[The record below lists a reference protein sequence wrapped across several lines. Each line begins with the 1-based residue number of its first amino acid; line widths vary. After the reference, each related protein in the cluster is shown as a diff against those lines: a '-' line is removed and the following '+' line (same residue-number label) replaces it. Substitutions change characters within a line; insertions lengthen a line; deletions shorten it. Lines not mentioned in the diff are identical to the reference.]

1 MVRKIVII
9 IAACMVCVTTLSAQA
24 ATTLTASVDRTTIKM
39 DEHVVFTLSLI
50 NSDTRLRAEGLS
62 PNVELGVLSPDF
74 DTSIP
79 RADNRFKLSREGG
92 HAISSITVELF
103 PKHTGRFTLP
113 SFQVDGQRSQ
123 PITINVS
130 ASSVM
135 AAPEVFVR
143 SGVNKTTAW
152 AREQIVVYLELLHR
166 VNLDTASLGGDI
178 QTSPVRIELFDYR
191 KLTQTERKEQIA
203 GMTYNVQRM
212 AWALFPTQG
221 GELTVRLPDIWA
233 ITDKGAEKGRRL
245 RLPGKQHSIQIKAL
259 PAGVPADILVG
270 KPELS
275 QSPLTALSN
284 LAPDINSLTSW
295 NISLR
300 APVMDHTLS
309 ASLPGLTAPAGIKL
323 YLDNAQRQVEEH
335 ADGIVSIANYTVSV
349 TPLAAGEFR
358 MPTIR
363 IPYFDPQRGIADVAE
378 SSGQTLIVKTGP
390 QPAAVIP
397 TPNTRHPIQSEPAE
411 PTTSWTWKTATI
423 IFAALWLATLTLW
436 LRARALAS
444 SRIPQEKTLENKTTP
459 AQPETLALRPLQ
471 TMLLE
476 AFQSQSL
483 EQGLNEWEAKHGI
496 DQELRKIVRAVQRLY
511 YGKEKPVVYGI
522 LPPTPR
528 MDAQVSPEAGCWQRP
543 TLAEPCAA
551 DDASLQSAVR
561 TAIAKIHANVKVLPV
576 SENKWNP
583 ESFTHR
589 A

>member
-1 MVRKIVII
+1 MVRKIVIL
-9 IAACMVCVTTLSAQA
+9 IAACMVWTASFSAQA
-24 ATTLTASVDRTTIKM
+24 ATTLTASVDRTTIKI

-50 NSDTRLRAEGLS
+50 DSGTRLRAEGLS
-62 PNVELGVLSPDF
+62 PNVDLGVLSPDF

-123 PITINVS
+123 PITINVR
-130 ASSVM
+130 ASPVM
-135 AAPEVFVR
+135 ATPEVFVR

-178 QTSPVRIELFDYR
+178 QTSPVRIELLAYR

-259 PAGVPADILVG
+259 PAGVPSDILVG

-275 QSPLTALSN
+275 QSPLTAL
-284 LAPDINSLTSW
+284 PDTNSLTSW

-300 APVMDHTLS
+300 APVMDHTLP
-309 ASLPGLTAPAGIKL
+309 ASLPGLIAPAGIKL

-335 ADGIVSIANYTVSV
+335 ADGIVSITNYTVSV

-390 QPAAVIP
+390 QPAAV
-397 TPNTRHPIQSEPAE
+397 T
-411 PTTSWTWKTATI
+411 PTTSASPQIKSASADSGISWTWKITTI
-423 IFAALWLATLTLW
+423 IFAALWLTTLTLW

-444 SRIPQEKTLENKTTP
+444 SRTPQEKTLENKTTP
-459 AQPETLALRPLQ
+459 AQPETLTLRPLQ

-483 EQGLNEWEAKHGI
+483 EQGLNDWEANHGI

-511 YGKEKPVVYGI
+511 YGKEKI
-522 LPPTPR
+522 
-528 MDAQVSPEAGCWQRP
+528 
-543 TLAEPCAA
+543 

-561 TAIAKIHANVKVLPV
+561 TAITRIHANVKVLPL
-576 SENKWNP
+576 SENKWDP